1 MSNNPFMD
9 YQQQFMDYQQKFFK
23 TWTDNVSKVP
33 GFDAF
38 QKMFPQAPQ
47 FPQMPDMQSF
57 WKAFTPVAMPN
68 PAEYWKNFQ
77 SMVPGMENY
86 WKNFQSMIPAMPDF
100 STMFPYK
107 IPGMDMYTKFFDLW
121 KGMTNPVT
129 FAQDFQ
135 EKYMDLMQDTF
146 RSVMP
151 ESFSGMLAKPMDL
164 MDTCVNFYKQ
174 ALSPWMQVDEE
185 LLQRIAKGDM
195 SAYTDFFKQFNE
207 KYEETLEKYFNI
219 AGLGLNRESYE
230 DQMQAVNAY
239 YKAMFAGAE
248 LCSVVMNNLSESM
261 KAMYEKFQALIAEGK
276 IPATFREFYDLWYKT
291 TEGGLAKLLD
301 TDEFAK
307 VFDEYSDK
315 YAQYMIAMNKEYER
329 MLSSLPIPTNTDMKS
344 LYKTVYDLRK
354 QVRDLER
361 EIETLKAAPKK

>member
-9 YQQQFMDYQQKFFK
+9 YQQQFFK
-23 TWTDNVSKVP
+23 TWTENMSKVP

-38 QKMFPQAPQ
+38 QKMFPQQPQ

-68 PAEYWKNFQ
+68 VTEYWKNFQ

-86 WKNFQSMIPAMPDF
+86 WKSFQSMIPAAPDF

-151 ESFSGMLAKPMDL
+151 ENVSNMIAKPMEL

-174 ALSPWMQVDEE
+174 SLSPWMQLDED
-185 LLQRIAKGDM
+185 LIKRIGEGDM
-195 SAYTDFFKQFNE
+195 SAYTDFFKQFNA
-207 KYEETLEKYFNI
+207 KYSETLEKYFNI
-219 AGLGLNRESYE
+219 AGLGLNREANE
-230 DQMQAVNAY
+230 EQMQAINAY
-239 YKAMFAGAE
+239 YKMMFSGAE
-248 LCSVVMNNLSESM
+248 LSSLVMNNINDSM
-261 KAMYEKFQALIAEGK
+261 KTMFEKFQALIAEGK
-276 IPATFREFYDLWYKT
+276 VPATFREFYDLWYKT
-291 TEGGLAKLLD
+291 TEAGLEKLLD
-301 TDEFAK
+301 TEEFAEA
-307 VFDEYSDK
+307 FGEYLDK
-315 YAQYMIAMNKEYER
+315 YSEYTIAMNKEYER

-354 QVRDLER
+354 AVRDLQR
-361 EIETLKAAPKK
+361 EVETLKTAKK